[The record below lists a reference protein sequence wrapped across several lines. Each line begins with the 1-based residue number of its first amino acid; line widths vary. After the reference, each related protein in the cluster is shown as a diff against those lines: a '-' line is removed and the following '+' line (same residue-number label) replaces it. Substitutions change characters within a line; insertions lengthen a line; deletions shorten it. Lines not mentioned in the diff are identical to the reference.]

1 MQKIEILDNR
11 EKPDSFCPMCGVK
24 NIEFDGKGSK
34 INECKHLIYLGSD
47 EGTEFDREK
56 LYDKIELSDD
66 SVGDILSKLL
76 NDDYVCFILS
86 EGAPSGLSGYIVYK
100 LNES

>member
-1 MQKIEILDNR
+1 MVL
-11 EKPDSFCPMCGVK
+11 SF
-24 NIEFDGKGSK
+24 
-34 INECKHLIYLGSD
+34 
-47 EGTEFDREK
+47 
-56 LYDKIELSDD
+56 KIELSDD